1 MKKIFKKNQIII
13 TALAIMIIVAGYLNY
28 TTRNTNDDIEVGE
41 GEVLDYDSH
50 NETANDNIDDS
61 DIVDLIEEGTD
72 IDDLSKEDLSTDELE
87 EIKDISDEDRVQEVS
102 DTGEIVKK
110 DEVETETTSG
120 EVDDSDNDSDSKQT
134 KPGEAVLVSTTT
146 MPDYFINAK
155 LSREQLRAKNKETL
169 MEVIDNANV
178 SGEDKSLATQ
188 EVIRLTAI
196 SEKENATESLLEAKG
211 YSDAVINMSEE
222 SVEVIVN
229 AESLS
234 DKDIAQIEDIV
245 KRKTGEDIS
254 KIVISPVVL
263 ND

>member
-1 MKKIFKKNQIII
+1 MKNIFKKNQIII

-28 TTRNTNDDIEVGE
+28 TTRNADEDIEVGE

-50 NETANDNIDDS
+50 SETANDNINNS
-61 DIVDLIEEGTD
+61 DIVDLIEEGTN
-72 IDDLSKEDLSTDELE
+72 IDGLLKDDSSNDELD
-87 EIKDISDEDRVQEVS
+87 EIKDILDEDRAQEVS
-102 DTGEIVKK
+102 DTGEIVKN
-110 DEVETETTSG
+110 DEDKEEAISG
-120 EVDDSDNDSDSKQT
+120 EVDDDKDNNQT
-134 KPGEAVLVSTTT
+134 KPGEAVLVSTAT

-155 LSREQLRAKNKETL
+155 VSREQLRAKNKETL

-178 SGEDKSLATQ
+178 SSEDKSSATQ
-188 EVIRLTAI
+188 EIIRLTAI

-211 YSDAVINMSEE
+211 YSDAVVNMSDE

-229 AESLS
+229 AESLN
-234 DKDIAQIEDIV
+234 DQDIAQIEDIV

>member
-1 MKKIFKKNQIII
+1 MKKILKKNQIII

-28 TTRNTNDDIEVGE
+28 TTRNAKDDIEVGAGE

-50 NETANDNIDDS
+50 NETADDSIDDS
-61 DIVDLIEEGTD
+61 DLVDLIEEGTD
-72 IDDLSKEDLSTDELE
+72 IDGL
-87 EIKDISDEDRVQEVS
+87 IKDNLNSDDSLETKDKLDGDKAQEVS
-102 DTGEIVKK
+102 DTGEIVNN
-110 DEVETETTSG
+110 DGNEAETTSG
-120 EVDDSDNDSDSKQT
+120 EVDDDNEQS

-146 MPDYFINAK
+146 MPDFFISAK

-178 SGEDKSLATQ
+178 TSEDKSLATQ
-188 EVIRLTAI
+188 EVIKLTAI
-196 SEKENATESLLEAKG
+196 SEKENSTESLLEAKG
-211 YSDAVINMSEE
+211 YSDVVVSMSEE

-229 AESLS
+229 AESLN
-234 DKDIAQIEDIV
+234 DQDIAQIEDIV

>member
-28 TTRNTNDDIEVGE
+28 TTRNTDDDLEVGK
-41 GEVLDYDSH
+41 GGVLDYDSH
-50 NETANDNIDDS
+50 SETVNDNIDDS
-61 DIVDLIEEGTD
+61 DIVDLIEEGSN
-72 IDDLSKEDLSTDELE
+72 IDGLAKDDSSADE
-87 EIKDISDEDRVQEVS
+87 IRDISDEDRAQEVS
-102 DTGEIVKK
+102 DTGEILKK
-110 DEVETETTSG
+110 DETEAETTSG
-120 EVDDSDNDSDSKQT
+120 EADDNDNEQT

-155 LSREQLRAKNKETL
+155 LSREQLRAKNKATL

-178 SGEDKSLATQ
+178 SGDDKSLATQ
-188 EVIRLTAI
+188 EVIRLTAV

-211 YSDAVINMSEE
+211 YSDAVVSISDE

-229 AESLS
+229 AESLR
-234 DKDIAQIEDIV
+234 DQDIAQIEDIV

>member
-28 TTRNTNDDIEVGE
+28 TTRNANDDIEVGEGE

-72 IDDLSKEDLSTDELE
+72 IDGLVKDESD
-87 EIKDISDEDRVQEVS
+87 EIRDISDEDRAQEVS

-110 DEVETETTSG
+110 DEAEAETTSG
-120 EVDDSDNDSDSKQT
+120 EVNDNDNEQT

-155 LSREQLRAKNKETL
+155 VSREQLRAKNKETL

-188 EVIRLTAI
+188 EVIKLTAI

-211 YSDAVINMSEE
+211 YSDAVVSMSDE

-229 AESLS
+229 AESLN
-234 DKDIAQIEDIV
+234 DQDIAQIEDIV

>member
-28 TTRNTNDDIEVGE
+28 TTKNAKDDIEVGAGE

-50 NETANDNIDDS
+50 NETAGDSIDDS
-61 DIVDLIEEGTD
+61 DLVDLIEEGTD
-72 IDDLSKEDLSTDELE
+72 IEGLVKDNLTLDESLE
-87 EIKDISDEDRVQEVS
+87 TKDISDEDRAKEVS
-102 DTGEIVKK
+102 DTGEVVNK
-110 DEVETETTSG
+110 DENEAETTS
-120 EVDDSDNDSDSKQT
+120 EQS
-134 KPGEAVLVSTTT
+134 KPGETVLVSTTT
-146 MPDYFINAK
+146 MPDFFISAK
-155 LSREQLRAKNKETL
+155 VSREQLRAKNKETL
-169 MEVIDNANV
+169 MEVIDNTNV
-178 SGEDKSLATQ
+178 TSEDKSLATQ
-188 EVIRLTAI
+188 EVIKLTAI

-211 YSDAVINMSEE
+211 YSDAVVSMSEE

-229 AESLS
+229 AESLN
-234 DKDIAQIEDIV
+234 DQDIAQIEDIV

>member
-28 TTRNTNDDIEVGE
+28 TTKNAKDDIEVGAGE

-50 NETANDNIDDS
+50 NETAGDSIDDS
-61 DIVDLIEEGTD
+61 DLVDLIEEGTD
-72 IDDLSKEDLSTDELE
+72 IEGLVKDNLTLDESLE
-87 EIKDISDEDRVQEVS
+87 TMDISDEDRAKEVS
-102 DTGEIVKK
+102 DTGEVVNK
-110 DEVETETTSG
+110 DENEAETTS
-120 EVDDSDNDSDSKQT
+120 EQS

-146 MPDYFINAK
+146 MPDFFISAK
-155 LSREQLRAKNKETL
+155 VSREQLRAKNKETL
-169 MEVIDNANV
+169 MEVIDNTNV
-178 SGEDKSLATQ
+178 TSEDKSLATQ
-188 EVIRLTAI
+188 EVIKLTAI

-211 YSDAVINMSEE
+211 YSDAVVSMSEE

-229 AESLS
+229 AESLN
-234 DKDIAQIEDIV
+234 DQDIAQIEDIV